1 MSQPTLTPF
10 LTDDGQVKYRIGST
24 VASKKITLSAAEL
37 EALRVLINQALG
49 ASHVAA
55 T

>member
-1 MSQPTLTPF
+1 MSRPTLTPF
-10 LTDDGQVKYRIGST
+10 FADGLVKYRIGST
-24 VASKKITLSAAEL
+24 IASKKITLSAAEL

-49 ASHVAA
+49 ASHAEA